1 MRTSKRHQ
9 GRGIR
14 EEGCRTAARTVE
26 EQRRRTA
33 AAAALRRMH
42 PLG

>member
-9 GRGIR
+9 ERGLR

-26 EQRRRTA
+26 EQRRRA
-33 AAAALRRMH
+33 AADAGLRRMSIRY
-42 PLG
+42 